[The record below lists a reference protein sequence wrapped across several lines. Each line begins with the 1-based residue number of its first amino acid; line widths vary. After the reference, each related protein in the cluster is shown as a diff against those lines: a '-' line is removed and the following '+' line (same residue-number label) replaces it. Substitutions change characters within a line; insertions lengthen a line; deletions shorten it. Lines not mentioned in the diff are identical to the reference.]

1 MDSGRGRE
9 IFDAQLARAANVANC
24 SSKLGRSRLRH
35 GGGQA
40 SRDHPSCA
48 IAYTL
53 GFSVT
58 TYQLGQGDRLSARIE
73 EAPLKAIVRHD
84 GRLDVLCCLID
95 GAPLAVPQLSAM
107 TGLPTKAVSHFV
119 DLLCSFDLVEKVGSA
134 GGQEPL
140 YTIALD
146 GHPDWVR
153 AAIEGHRCC
162 D

>member
-1 MDSGRGRE
+1 VDSGRGRE
-9 IFDAQLARAANVANC
+9 VFDAQFARAANLADRC
-24 SSKLGRSRLRH
+24 SKLGGRRLRH

-40 SRDHPSCA
+40 SRDRASRA

-58 TYQLGQGDRLSARIE
+58 TYQLGQGGELSARIE
-73 EAPLKAIVRHD
+73 EAPLKAILRHD

-107 TGLPTKAVSHFV
+107 TGMPTSAVSHYV
-119 DLLCSFDLVEKVGSA
+119 NLLCSFDLVAKVGCVD
-134 GGQEPL
+134 GEEPL
-140 YTIALD
+140 YSATLD

-153 AAIEGHRCC
+153 AAIEGHRCR